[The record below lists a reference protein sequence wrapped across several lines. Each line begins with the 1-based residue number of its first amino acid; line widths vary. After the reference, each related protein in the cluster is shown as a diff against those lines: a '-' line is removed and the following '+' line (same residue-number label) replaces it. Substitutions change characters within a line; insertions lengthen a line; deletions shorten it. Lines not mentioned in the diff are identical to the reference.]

1 MFAPFPTRPLSW
13 SHGTAEVWALSGAIH
28 HLELTLPDG
37 RRVRPLAEA
46 PWQGDAAIAG
56 DEAIPAHLRFLG
68 GEWACVPFGKS
79 EADRI
84 VHGFGTD
91 NCWRFEEGDRDSDD
105 ALALVI
111 DYPADRPV
119 ERLRRT
125 VRGVPGAARVE
136 FTLEVTA
143 RRDCVLPIGLH
154 PILAPGLA
162 GEEVRIEG
170 GWSHGETFPVTFEPG
185 VSRLAA
191 ASRFDDAGALP
202 LADGG
207 AVSFGALLNETTEEA
222 FQLFGL
228 DGALRIVYPQSG
240 HAVRLEWRAEDYP
253 TCLFWISTGGRTAKP
268 WKGRFRG
275 FGVEPLDARFEARDG
290 AGAIAGGRAFKAGE
304 VWSTRY
310 YLEVESLQAVRTQP
324 VPAAA
329 EPERA
334 GMRSVSDE

>member
-1 MFAPFPTRPLSW
+1 MLLPFPSRSLSW
-13 SHGTAEVWALSGAIH
+13 SHGSAEVWALSGAIH
-28 HLELTLPDG
+28 HLDLMLPDG

-46 PWQGDAAIAG
+46 PWQGDGAIAG
-56 DEAIPAHLRFLG
+56 DETIAAHLRFLG

-79 EADRI
+79 GADPV

-91 NCWRFEEGDRDSDD
+91 NCWTFEERGREDGD
-105 ALALVI
+105 AVALVI

-125 VRGVPGAARVE
+125 VLGVPGAARVE

-162 GEEVRIEG
+162 GEALRIEG
-170 GWSHGETFPVTFEPG
+170 GWSHGETFPVIFEPG
-185 VSRLAA
+185 VSRLAPGA
-191 ASRFDDAGALP
+191 RFDDAGALP

-207 AVSFGALLNETTEEA
+207 TVSFGALLKETTEEA
-222 FQLFGL
+222 FQLFGV
-228 DGALRIVYPQSG
+228 DGAMRIVYPQSG

-268 WKGRFRG
+268 WNGRFRG
-275 FGVEPLDARFEARDG
+275 FGVEPLNARFEARDG
-290 AGAIAGGRAFKAGE
+290 AGAIAGGRAFRAGE
-304 VWSTRY
+304 VWSTSY
-310 YLEVESLQAVRTQP
+310 SIGVEAI
-324 VPAAA
+324 
-329 EPERA
+329 
-334 GMRSVSDE
+334 